1 MKFEKLTLEIFAGD
15 PSLFPGATKF
25 TSRCVLR
32 IGPVEHVSDSFG
44 TLPVGVSALEGVERL
59 MHAHVR
65 NFQRHFTK
73 QG

>member
-1 MKFEKLTLEIFAGD
+1 MRFDKITLELFAGD

-25 TSRCVLR
+25 TSRCVMQVGLL
-32 IGPVEHVSDSFG
+32 EHVSESFG
-44 TLPVGVSALEGVERL
+44 TLPVGPGALEGVERL

-65 NFQRHFTK
+65 NFQRHFTT